1 MKTRTKIILI
11 CLGYLIFGA
20 FAVDRILMFIN
31 GNIATHKLIIGLG
44 TCISLIYLLAYNHL
58 RILKDKKKGNHEN
71 S

>member
-31 GNIATHKLIIGLG
+31 GNIATHKLIIGLV
-44 TCISLIYLLAYNHL
+44 TCICCTYLLAYNHHRL
-58 RILKDKKKGNHEN
+58 LKEN
-71 S
+71 KEK

>member
-1 MKTRTKIILI
+1 MKKKTKIIWI

-20 FAVDRILMFIN
+20 FAVDRIVMFIN

-44 TCISLIYLLAYNHL
+44 ICICCTYLLAYNHH
-58 RILKDKKKGNHEN
+58 ILLKEKNEEQ